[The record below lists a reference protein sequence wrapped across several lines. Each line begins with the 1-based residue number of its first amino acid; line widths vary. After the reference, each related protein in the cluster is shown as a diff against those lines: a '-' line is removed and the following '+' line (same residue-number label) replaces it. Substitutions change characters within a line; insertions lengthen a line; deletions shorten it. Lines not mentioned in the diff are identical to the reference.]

1 MAATIL
7 AAANR
12 RLTVVRPFLLT
23 ETNLA
28 SNESASAR
36 YFGKYAV
43 QRRLGSGANSAIF
56 EVLDPSGQAFALK
69 RVVKRTFSDER
80 FFVQAQSEFDVGR
93 RIDHPAIRKM
103 HELIR
108 VRRLFRVRE
117 IHLVMEMFYGQTLE
131 ALRPTDM
138 QVIAHVFAQAA
149 AGLGAMHA
157 AGFAHADIKPNN
169 ILVAPDG
176 QVKIIDL
183 GQSCP
188 LGTIKQRIQGTPDYI
203 APEQVHR
210 RPIDQRT
217 DVFNLGATLY
227 WVLTGKHLPTVLPR
241 SQPGREIALVT
252 SAVVEPPIQL
262 NPRVPPALSRLAMD
276 CVNVQPA
283 ERPADMKTLCNRLE
297 TIEVILSRSAAQSA
311 PRGLPLGQSGQ
322 FDAGDQDD
330 TVDLGD
336 VRIDVD

>member
-1 MAATIL
+1 MANNGFST
-7 AAANR
+7 
-12 RLTVVRPFLLT
+12 
-23 ETNLA
+23 
-28 SNESASAR
+28 AR
-36 YFGKYAV
+36 FFGKYAV

-56 EVLDPSGQAFALK
+56 EVLDADGRPFALK
-69 RVVKRTFSDER
+69 RVVKRTMSDER
-80 FFVQAQSEFDVGR
+80 FFVQATNEFETGR

-103 HELIR
+103 HDLIR
-108 VRRLFRVRE
+108 IRKFIRVHE

-131 ALRPTDM
+131 ALKPTDM
-138 QVIAHVFAQAA
+138 QVITHIFAQAA
-149 AGLGAMHA
+149 SGLSAMHA

-169 ILVAPDG
+169 ILVAMDG

-227 WVLTGKHLPTVLPR
+227 WVLTGRHVPTVLPR
-241 SQPGREIALVT
+241 AQPGREIALV
-252 SAVVEPPIQL
+252 SSPSIQPPSQV
-262 NPRVPPALSRLAMD
+262 NSRVPPALSRLTMD
-276 CVNVQPA
+276 CVNIQPA

-297 TIEVILSRSAAQSA
+297 TIELILQRSGSGTSPAVSQASEW
-311 PRGLPLGQSGQ
+311 GQDESS
-322 FDAGDQDD
+322 DQDD
-330 TVDLGD
+330 TVDLSD
-336 VRIDVD
+336 VGVDVD